1 MAEDNAPDG
10 DTASPWDL
18 HEARLMA
25 ENARLR
31 RICDALIERVEES
44 NMAPTAPYAAFQH
57 SVVLAEQVRERTQAL
72 REANQQLLDEIE
84 ERRRVESR
92 LREATEKA
100 ERANISKTK
109 FVAAVS
115 HDLMQPLNAARLFTS
130 ALQDQPDHNTRFMLS
145 HIDTALLDLESLIT
159 TLADASKLDA
169 GVVSAEPGVFPL
181 RRLLDVLAEEYR
193 QMAAAKG
200 LRLRYVPS
208 SAVVR
213 SDPQLL
219 SRVMR
224 NLLSNAVRYTDRGSI
239 LLGCRRRGERVE
251 VVVADTGIGIGD
263 DQIGDIFQEFKRGA
277 RAVKYHE
284 RGLGLGLSIVEKISR
299 ILDHPLTVRSRENR
313 GSRFALQLPLARLSA
328 AEARAMEPAADAGR
342 ALAGRRV
349 WVVDNDRAICSGMR
363 TLLEQWGCRV
373 AAAESVQALAEH
385 LDPRRDPADVL
396 LMDYHLDPGGDNGMT
411 VADALNRDRRR
422 AGAEA
427 LSVIMLTADRGPYL
441 KQRCARDGHTLIY
454 KPVKPMKLKL
464 ALQHTLTRA
473 PSTTD
478 PATK

>member
-1 MAEDNAPDG
+1 M
-10 DTASPWDL
+10 
-18 HEARLMA
+18 
-25 ENARLR
+25 
-31 RICDALIERVEES
+31 
-44 NMAPTAPYAAFQH
+44 
-57 SVVLAEQVRERTQAL
+57 
-72 REANQQLLDEIE
+72 
-84 ERRRVESR
+84 ESR

-130 ALQDQPDHNTRFMLS
+130 ALQDQPDHNTQFMLS

-342 ALAGRRV
+342 TLAGRRV

-373 AAAESVQALAEH
+373 AAAESVELPH
-385 LDPRRDPADVL
+385 KP
-396 LMDYHLDPGGDNGMT
+396 
-411 VADALNRDRRR
+411 
-422 AGAEA
+422 
-427 LSVIMLTADRGPYL
+427 LT
-441 KQRCARDGHTLIY
+441 KE
-454 KPVKPMKLKL
+454 V
-464 ALQHTLTRA
+464 
-473 PSTTD
+473 
-478 PATK
+478 